1 MRRKVPCSGDILRIR
16 RKGRIKNYWHWAVY
30 VSQDEVIHYTSLDS
44 DVGSDLKIQ
53 ATHLSHFLRGETKF
67 EIVKFPSSYSGK
79 KTFTPASTG
88 AIVLPITD
96 FITQMW
102 DQKYETREFLYELFS
117 PDEVVERARKEIGEQ
132 QYSLLFNNCEHFAVW
147 CKTGLLESEQVAFW
161 KKIAERNR
169 KAKKA
174 TEKIKDHFLF
184 SSFFC

>member
-16 RKGRIKNYWHWAVY
+16 RKNPIKNYWHWAVY

-53 ATHLSHFLRGETKF
+53 ATRLSHFLRSETKF

-96 FITQMW
+96 FITKMW
-102 DQKYETREFLYELFS
+102 DQKYETREFLYELF
-117 PDEVVERARKEIGEQ
+117 DADKVVERARKEIGEQ
-132 QYSLLFNNCEHFAVW
+132 HYSPLFNNCEHFAVW
-147 CKTGLLESEQVAFW
+147 CKTGLLESEQTAFW
-161 KKIAERNR
+161 KKIAEHNR
-169 KAKKA
+169 KLKKA
-174 TEKIKDHFLF
+174 SEKKKIHLPFISFL
-184 SSFFC
+184 C